1 MDKPAEPRTVPDAAE
16 TRGGRRDGPTGFA
29 CGFLLL
35 DGFSNMVLA
44 NAMEPLRAARDL
56 SDPDRFCW
64 QLVTLDG
71 NPATSSSGLAVQPQ
85 VALGEERRLDALFV
99 VAGYGFR
106 SFATQAVLKR
116 VRQAARRVPTLVGLD
131 TGAWL
136 LAAAGLLEQRRATIH
151 WQELDAF
158 QEAFPGIAV
167 SHDRY
172 VIDGPR
178 ITAGGATTVL
188 DLMIRLIREH
198 AGNALAFDVSNLFI
212 YDAEHGPR
220 GGRGARSRSMVA
232 RAPQLIRA
240 IAEMR
245 RTVAEPL
252 ALEQIAA
259 CAACSPRTL
268 ERLFLR
274 EMEVPA
280 GRYYQM
286 VRLRHARALVE
297 ETALN
302 TAEIAERTGFAS
314 SATLSRAF
322 SRHHGIT
329 IRDLRRRR
337 LRQQSPP
344 AQS

>member
-1 MDKPAEPRTVPDAAE
+1 MRTASQRAESDRF
-16 TRGGRRDGPTGFA
+16 GHRREGGFA

-44 NAMEPLRAARDL
+44 SAMEPLRAAHDISGLASLR
-56 SDPDRFCW
+56 W
-64 QLVTLDG
+64 QLLTLDG
-71 NPATSSSGLAVQPQ
+71 GPAVSSSGLVVQPQ
-85 VALGEERRLDALFV
+85 AALGREAAMDTLFV

-106 SFATQAVLKR
+106 AFVTPSLLQRLR
-116 VRQAARRVPTLVGLD
+116 RIARRVATLAGLD

-158 QEAFPGIAV
+158 QEAYPGVRV
-167 SHDRY
+167 SSERY

-178 ITAGGATTVL
+178 ITAGGATTVM

-212 YDAEHGPR
+212 YDVEHGPR
-220 GGRGARSRSMVA
+220 GGRGARSRSLVA

-245 RTVAEPL
+245 RTVAEPVTL
-252 ALEQIAA
+252 DRISASAH
-259 CAACSPRTL
+259 CSARTL

-274 EMEVPA
+274 EMELPA

-286 VRLRHARALVE
+286 TRLRHARDLAE
-297 ETALN
+297 ETDLN

-314 SATLSRAF
+314 SSTLSRAF
-322 SRHHGIT
+322 SGHFGIT
-329 IRDLRRRR
+329 IRDLRKHRLQQQTIKRRGGR
-337 LRQQSPP
+337 TE
-344 AQS
+344 

>member
-1 MDKPAEPRTVPDAAE
+1 MDKTEDRSKAVEGVALGDP
-16 TRGGRRDGPTGFA
+16 GRNGSGGFA

-44 NAMEPLRAARDL
+44 SAMEPLRAARDL
-56 SDPDRFCW
+56 CAPKRFSW
-64 QLVTLDG
+64 QLLTLDG
-71 NPATSSSGLAVQPQ
+71 SSATSSSGLAVQSEATLGREG
-85 VALGEERRLDALFV
+85 ALDVLFV
-99 VAGYGFR
+99 VAGYGVR
-106 SFATQAVLKR
+106 GLATAPVLKR
-116 VRQAARRVPTLVGLD
+116 VRQASRRVPTMAGLD
-131 TGAWL
+131 AGAWL

-158 QEAFPGIAV
+158 QEAFPSV
-167 SHDRY
+167 VVCRDRY

-188 DLMIRLIREH
+188 DLMIRLIREQG
-198 AGNALAFDVSNLFI
+198 GNALAFDVSNLFI
-212 YDAEHGPR
+212 YDAEHGPL
-220 GGRGARSRSMVA
+220 GGRGARSRSLVA

-245 RTVAEPL
+245 RTVAEPVE
-252 ALEQIAA
+252 LEQIAA
-259 CAACSPRTL
+259 CAACSARTL

-274 EMEVPA
+274 EMEVSA

-322 SRHHGIT
+322 SRHHGVT

-337 LRQQSPP
+337 LRQQP
-344 AQS
+344 ASNQR